1 MKRKIGIIAAL
12 VLAFVGV
19 AVLGGNNASA
29 FGRSDTEQYCSIGT
43 ADSQLRD
50 CAVVLTY
57 FHASDFDSGGW
68 SLERIKKHV
77 TINVDYNSAYYAG
90 KSVDELKNTA
100 YDELSQWVSSKKAAA
115 LSHYKLSNKTGGV
128 ATLIKE
134 CASAQAGESSCIKA
148 VGNPDKFKKTV
159 GKAAIPICYTDYW
172 SYSQFRDI
180 CEGKI
185 TPGGGGE
192 IPDPA
197 DGGGGGGSV
206 GDLDTDVPG
215 SEKCSTLFPTEWCQA
230 DGIGKILTF
239 VVAVLTGTVVIAGTV
254 GIIICAVLIL
264 TARDNEQQLALGK
277 KRLMQVI
284 IGMIAWIMFSV
295 LANLFIP
302 KTSTK
307 IDEEI
312 NGVII
317 NGGEEKA

>member
-29 FGRSDTEQYCSIGT
+29 FGRSDTEQYCVIGASDSQVQDCVVVLNYFHT
-43 ADSQLRD
+43 ADY
-50 CAVVLTY
+50 AG
-57 FHASDFDSGGW
+57 AGGW
-68 SLERIKKHV
+68 NLENIKKHV

-90 KSVDELKNTA
+90 KSVDELRNAA
-100 YDELSQWVSSKKAAA
+100 YNNLADWVTNRKSLYLNKYGLSTS
-115 LSHYKLSNKTGGV
+115 GV
-128 ATLIKE
+128 ANLIKE
-134 CASAQAGESSCIKA
+134 CASNQAGESSCIRA

-172 SYSQFRDI
+172 SYSQFRDT

-197 DGGGGGGSV
+197 GGGGGGGSV
-206 GDLDTDVPG
+206 GDLNTDVPG

-307 IDEEI
+307 IDTVV

-317 NGGEEKA
+317 NGREEKA

>member
-19 AVLGGNNASA
+19 AVLGENDASA

-43 ADSQLRD
+43 SDSQLRD
-50 CAVVLTY
+50 CAVVLSY
-57 FHASDFDSGGW
+57 FHDKDFDSGGW
-68 SLERIKKHV
+68 SPERIKKHV

-100 YDELSQWVSSKKAAA
+100 YDELFKWVSSKKEAA
-115 LSHYKLSNKTGGV
+115 LNHYKLSKDKGV

-134 CASAQAGESSCIKA
+134 CASAQAGESSCIRA
-148 VGNPDKFKKTV
+148 VGNPDTFKEKV
-159 GKAAIPICYTDYW
+159 GKSAIPICYTDYW
-172 SYSQFRDI
+172 SYSQFRDT

-192 IPDPA
+192 IPEP
-197 DGGGGGGSV
+197 GSGGGGSSST
-206 GDLDTDVPG
+206 GSLDTDVPG
-215 SEKCSTLFPTEWCQA
+215 SEKCSTLFPNEWCSA
-230 DGIGKILTF
+230 DGIGSILTF
-239 VVAVLTGTVVIAGTV
+239 VVAVLTGTVVVAGTV

-277 KRLMQVI
+277 KRLMEVV
-284 IGMIAWIMFSV
+284 IGMIAWIMLSV
-295 LANLFIP
+295 IVNLFIP
-302 KTSTK
+302 KTSKK
-307 IDEEI
+307 IETEAQ
-312 NGVII
+312 NAMII

>member
-68 SLERIKKHV
+68 SPERIKKHV

-134 CASAQAGESSCIKA
+134 S
-148 VGNPDKFKKTV
+148 V